1 LFRIENIPCVPEAKW
16 VVWPLHSDHSSEVA
30 HAAVNINTPPMN
42 DASESHARMGNCLL
56 EGRSEPAST
65 VYDP

>member
-1 LFRIENIPCVPEAKW
+1 
-16 VVWPLHSDHSSEVA
+16 VA

-56 EGRSEPAST
+56 EGPFQAAST

>member
-1 LFRIENIPCVPEAKW
+1 MENMPWVPEAKW
-16 VVWPLHSDHSSEVA
+16 VVWLLHSPHSSEVA
-30 HAAVNINTPPMN
+30 HAAVSINTPPMN

-56 EGRSEPAST
+56 EGALRAAPT